1 MTTSR
6 PQTCAAWL
14 TGNQAV
20 FNDHDVGNDEA
31 PGAASFSRVVRAPQA
46 STSIADQIL
55 ARINEG
61 HLPVG
66 TRLPSEGLMAKDFG
80 VSRPTV
86 REALAA
92 LQFAGHVES
101 RRGFGTVVISSD
113 PVDAV
118 KPRHALESWGD
129 AIDLLEARLTIEPF
143 ALSVA
148 AADPEPRALR
158 GARELIGGMR
168 LAVNDPELHAST
180 DLRVHRALL
189 QTCRNAFVRDAAL
202 ELLDVSIDP
211 LLAEARA
218 SAWTSDDVPRM
229 WAEQHDAV
237 CEAIVG
243 GDGPAARAASLAHL
257 RSVVDHVASAI
268 EDQPGLRRR
277 AETLLHS
284 VDVQTR

>member
-1 MTTSR
+1 M
-6 PQTCAAWL
+6 
-14 TGNQAV
+14 
-20 FNDHDVGNDEA
+20 GNDEA
-31 PGAASFSRVVRAPQA
+31 PDAAPFSRVLRAPQA

-55 ARINEG
+55 TRINEG
-61 HLPVG
+61 VLPVG

-101 RRGFGTVVISSD
+101 RRGFGTVVISRETA
-113 PVDAV
+113 DAV
-118 KPRHALESWGD
+118 KPQQALESWKD

-143 ALSVA
+143 ALSLA
-148 AADPEPRALR
+148 AAGPEPRALR
-158 GARELIGGMR
+158 AARQLIGGMR

-237 CEAIVG
+237 CEAIVR
-243 GDGPAARAASLAHL
+243 GDGPAARAASLGHL
-257 RSVVDHVASAI
+257 RSVVDNVASAI
-268 EDQPGLRRR
+268 QDQPTLHRRVE
-277 AETLLHS
+277 ALLQNM
-284 VDVQTR
+284 DRQTS